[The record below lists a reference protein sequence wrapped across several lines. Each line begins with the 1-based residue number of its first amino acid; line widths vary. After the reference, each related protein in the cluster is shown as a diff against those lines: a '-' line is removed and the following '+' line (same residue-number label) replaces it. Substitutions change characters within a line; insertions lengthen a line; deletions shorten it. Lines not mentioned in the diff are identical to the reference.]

1 MPTDRKKA
9 HLDLALKSHAGN
21 ETADQRFNY
30 EPMLS
35 SHPVTGN
42 PLARSFMGRELHLPV
57 WVSSMTGGTPL
68 AGEINRNLATV
79 CREFG
84 MGMGLG
90 SCRSILE
97 DDTWIGHFALR
108 SVIGPDLPLYAN
120 LGINQIELI
129 IGQNKWSLISSLVS
143 RLEADG
149 LMIHVNPFQEFF
161 QPEGDRLKHPP
172 IDTIRKLIDYFPDM
186 KIVVKEV
193 GQGMGPQSLK
203 ALLELPLEAIEFGA
217 YGGTNFSKLES
228 LRQTGERVNTLLPLA
243 YTGHNAANMLEMV
256 NEISKTSHISTR
268 HLIISGGIKDFLDG
282 YYLISK
288 SLLPAV
294 YGQASAFLIHAQ
306 AGIDQLRQFTAA
318 QADGLRM
325 ANAYL
330 QIK

>member
-9 HLDLALKSHAGN
+9 HLDLALKSHAGF
-21 ETADQRFNY
+21 EFADQRFNY
-30 EPMLS
+30 EPLMS
-35 SHPVTGN
+35 AHPVAGTS
-42 PLARSFMGRELHLPV
+42 LARPFMGRELQLPV

-68 AGEINRNLATV
+68 AGEINRNLAMV

-97 DDTWIGHFALR
+97 DDTWLKHFALR

-120 LGINQIELI
+120 LGINQIEVMI
-129 IGQNKWSLISSLVS
+129 SQNKWNLISGLVS
-143 RLEADG
+143 KLEADG
-149 LMIHVNPFQEFF
+149 LMVHVNPFQEFF
-161 QPEGDRLKHPP
+161 QPEGDRLKYAP
-172 IDTIRKLIDYFPDM
+172 IDSIRKLIDRFPDM

-193 GQGMGPQSLK
+193 GQGMGPHSLR

-228 LRQTGERVNTLLPLA
+228 LRQSGERIKALLPLA
-243 YTGHNAANMLEMV
+243 ATGHTASDMLEAI
-256 NEISKTSHISTR
+256 NDISKTSCVATR

-282 YYLISK
+282 YYLIGK
-288 SLLPAV
+288 SVLPAV

-306 AGIDQLRQFTAA
+306 AGIDQLRQFVAA
-318 QADGLRM
+318 QAEGLRM
-325 ANAYL
+325 AYAYL